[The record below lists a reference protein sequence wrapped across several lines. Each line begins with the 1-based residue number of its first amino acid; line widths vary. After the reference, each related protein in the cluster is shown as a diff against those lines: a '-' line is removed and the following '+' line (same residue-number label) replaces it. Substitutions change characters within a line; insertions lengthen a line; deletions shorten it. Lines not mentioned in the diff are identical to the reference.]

1 MTETMNLL
9 FITENDKT
17 TEEKATA
24 VGKIKDVTKL
34 VTPLLNEY
42 DRGGEIKDVTKL
54 VTPLLDEYDRGGKI
68 KDVTKLVSPLLDEY
82 DRGGGKLTWHN
93 TVPEDEIWV
102 NVGGDH
108 GSGSFSTLQIA
119 NLDNPNSKLN
129 TRLLLI
135 ADCNDSPKNL
145 SRLLNLYKDQI
156 KSQQTMTCRG
166 KKIRLFLYSDYDFLL
181 KLYGISGAQG
191 THQYTYCTAS
201 KAQIQTP
208 P

>member
-82 DRGGGKLTWHN
+82 DRGGGETDL
-93 TVPEDEIWV
+93 
-102 NVGGDH
+102 
-108 GSGSFSTLQIA
+108 
-119 NLDNPNSKLN
+119 
-129 TRLLLI
+129 
-135 ADCNDSPKNL
+135 
-145 SRLLNLYKDQI
+145 
-156 KSQQTMTCRG
+156 
-166 KKIRLFLYSDYDFLL
+166 
-181 KLYGISGAQG
+181 AQ
-191 THQYTYCTAS
+191 YR
-201 KAQIQTP
+201 P
-208 P
+208 RR